1 MDILFIC
8 PNVPCSLKFGNG
20 VAQRNYMFIKR
31 LSKKHRIWLLAFY
44 SNEKEKAHIN
54 ELKKY
59 CVYVKAIPKKINIFS
74 LMVKAIKSIFFPP
87 PLRVSLWY
95 LAEMKKNLVE
105 IISKNKFD
113 VIHISSILMTCYIKN
128 LINLPVIVDFID
140 SKSLYIKREI
150 SSSFKRFLIIPKIEN
165 QQILHYEKKVI
176 KMVKNCIYI
185 SRIDRD
191 YILKYL
197 DSNFNIY
204 IVPNG
209 FWEIDKVFYNKEKII
224 NSVSFVGDMSYLP
237 NISAMKYFCRE
248 IFPLVQKKIPNV
260 RLYIIGKN
268 PTKFVKSFSRYE
280 NIIVTGTVD
289 DVYKYLIKTNVF
301 VCPTKIGSGMNTKI
315 LEAMIAGVP
324 VIATSKANEGIWAHD
339 NKEILLA
346 DNPTDFASNIIKL
359 LSDKKLSNYIVDNAK
374 KLIKSNFNWE
384 NIIKELENIYLKLA
398 L

>member
-1 MDILFIC
+1 MNILFLC
-8 PNVPCSLKFGNG
+8 PNIPAPPRNGNG
-20 VAQRNYMFIKR
+20 VALRNFGFIKG

-95 LAEMKKNLVE
+95 LAGMKKNLIDV
-105 IISKNKFD
+105 ISKNKFD
-113 VIHISSILMTCYIKN
+113 VVHISSILMTCYIKN
-128 LINLPVIVDFID
+128 LKNLPVIVDFID
-140 SKSLYIKREI
+140 SKSLYIKKEI

-185 SRIDRD
+185 SKVDRD
-191 YILKYL
+191 YILRYL
-197 DSNFNIY
+197 DFCSNIY
-204 IVPNG
+204 VIPNG
-209 FWEIDKVFYNKEKII
+209 FWEIERMI
-224 NSVSFVGDMSYLP
+224 NNEDNITNSISFVGDMSYLP
-237 NISAMKYFCRE
+237 NVDAVRYFCKE
-248 IFPLVQKKIPNV
+248 IFPLVQKKIPIV
-260 RLYIIGKN
+260 SLYIIGRN

-280 NIIVTGTVD
+280 NIIVTGTVE

-301 VCPTKIGSGMNTKI
+301 VCPMKIGSGMNNKI

-339 NKEILLA
+339 NKEILIA
-346 DNPTDFASNIIKL
+346 DKPEDFASNIIKL
-359 LSDKKLSNYIVDNAK
+359 LSDKKLSNYIVGNAK

-384 NIIKELENIYLKLA
+384 NITSKLENIYMKSF
-398 L
+398 